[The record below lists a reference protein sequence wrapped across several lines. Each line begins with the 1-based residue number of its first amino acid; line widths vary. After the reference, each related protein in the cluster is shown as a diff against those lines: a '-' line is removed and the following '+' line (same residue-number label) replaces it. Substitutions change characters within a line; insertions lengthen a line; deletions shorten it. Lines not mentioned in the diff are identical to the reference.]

1 MKRREQEESAARWVR
16 SVLARSA
23 TAKPEETGPESWQA
37 AWEALDLPAGPPA
50 PAGFARRVAR
60 AWQAEQ
66 ATAAAPILGA
76 GWMRAAALAALLAG
90 IALGSTLSYSSG
102 SIGDSSAG
110 SDDSWQATS
119 LSEEYLSALSSPE
132 TILASPSVGD
142 ESTGVG
148 VERPKASEP

>member
-90 IALGSTLSYSSG
+90 IALGSTLSDASAPSDG
-102 SIGDSSAG
+102 STAA
-110 SDDSWQATS
+110 DDSWSSTS

-132 TILASPSVGD
+132 GVLASPVGED
-142 ESTGVG
+142 DAAADLPAG
-148 VERPKASEP
+148 EP